1 MRKCP
6 LCKESKP
13 ETEFIGQYCSWC
25 DKLIGDVQA
34 DLATEFGE

>member
-6 LCKESKP
+6 LCKDVKREA
-13 ETEFIGQYCSWC
+13 EFVGLYCSWC

-34 DLATEFGE
+34 DLAGELDG